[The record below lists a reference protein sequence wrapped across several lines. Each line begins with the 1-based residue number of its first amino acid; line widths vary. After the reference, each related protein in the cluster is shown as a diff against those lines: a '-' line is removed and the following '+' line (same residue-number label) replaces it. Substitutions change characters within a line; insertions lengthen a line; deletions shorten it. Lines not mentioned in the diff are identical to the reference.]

1 MMKRKIVL
9 MLVAFAL
16 CLGTAGCALRTDDAD
31 AQGASVE
38 NMTAEDLDFSYE
50 LLDSFHRYARAG
62 GTLHIQGYVT
72 NISENT
78 YAFSGD
84 TVPEVHLVLYCQKGE
99 QRYVI
104 SHEPIAVP
112 TAGAAASGFAPGEKL
127 ASYRYAYV
135 IPDDAPLGAYCLEV
149 SYRGCSQV
157 FENVVEVIDY
167 SPYAILET
175 GEEKFDPDATAQ
187 DIEFSYEFRDA
198 STNLPTDRTEYHVG
212 ELVAIDGMIT
222 NVSDKELT
230 YIDVN
235 GNVKGM
241 FVKLCLYCETDGGRY
256 EVSYLEMKFNAVP
269 PRECEFS
276 PGATITEVRYCFKT
290 DESTPAGTYHL
301 EISVPGFQQ
310 TFYGVLTVVE

>member
-175 GEEKFDPDATAQ
+175 GEEKFDPDATVA
-187 DIEFSYEFRDA
+187 DIAFSYHLIDHETRVPVDKTTFRPD
-198 STNLPTDRTEYHVG
+198 E
-212 ELVAIDGMIT
+212 AINILGYIT
-222 NVSDKELT
+222 NVSDKVLT
-230 YIDVN
+230 YTEVR
-235 GNVKGM
+235 GM
-241 FVKLCLYCETDGGRY
+241 FVKLCLYCETDDGRY
-256 EVSYLEMKFNAVP
+256 EMSYVDMKHNTVP
-269 PRECEFS
+269 PQEVEFV
-276 PGATITEVRYCFKT
+276 PGRTVVENRYCFYSE
-290 DESTPAGTYHL
+290 DHNAPVGTYHL